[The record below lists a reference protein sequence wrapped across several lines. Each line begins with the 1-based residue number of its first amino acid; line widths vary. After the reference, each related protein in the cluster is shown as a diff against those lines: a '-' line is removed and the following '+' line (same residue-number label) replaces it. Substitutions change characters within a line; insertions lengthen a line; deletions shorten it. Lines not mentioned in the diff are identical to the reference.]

1 MAIVFLQQK
10 KAQRNLIIVFIA
22 IIIITAFIIWWGA
35 FREGKELP
43 TEEVFSPYQKEV
55 EIDLDVLKSS
65 DLKEL
70 QSFSEIKSLS
80 EVPEIEGE
88 IGRVNPFLPF

>member
-22 IIIITAFIIWWGA
+22 IIIITTFIVWWGA

-43 TEEVFSPYQKEV
+43 TEEVFSPYQEKV
-55 EIDLDVLKSS
+55 EIDFDVLKSS
-65 DLKEL
+65 GLKGL
-70 QSFSEIKSLS
+70 QSFSEIKPLS

>member
-10 KAQRNLIIVFIA
+10 KAQRNLILVFIA

-35 FREGKELP
+35 LREGKELP
-43 TEEVFSPYQKEV
+43 TEKALSLYQKEV
-55 EIDLDVLKSS
+55 EIDFDVLRSS
-65 DLKEL
+65 NLKGL
-70 QSFSEIKSLS
+70 QSFSEIKPLS
-80 EVPEIEGE
+80 EAPEIEGE